1 MLGVLGLNYE
11 SNQPLSF
18 DKEDL
23 LNDII
28 NQISKTIEREYLDEL
43 AKQSLLATES
53 EKLYKTLFNSISHE
67 LKTPI
72 TTIIG
77 AASSFNDARIVENK
91 NALAGIVN
99 EINIAA
105 ERLHRLVENLL
116 DMARLESGNL
126 NLKLGWNSI
135 ADLMH
140 SVT

>member
-1 MLGVLGLNYE
+1 M
-11 SNQPLSF
+11 
-18 DKEDL
+18 K
-23 LNDII
+23 
-28 NQISKTIEREYLDEL
+28 L

-77 AASSFNDARIVENK
+77 AVSSFNDAKIFENK
-91 NALAGIVN
+91 NSLTELYN

-126 NLKLGWNSI
+126 KSKIRMEFCFGSDSFCN
-135 ADLMH
+135 
-140 SVT
+140 